1 MSGQITICM
10 TMGLRPD
17 YLEQTIE
24 SLGPQMRLLPI
35 VAINDFGDEPT
46 NRMFDRL
53 CPHGRRI
60 DLGGRVGHHPAVD
73 AMYEAVDT
81 PYIFHIED
89 DWEFARSDFLPEAIA
104 LLDSDPTMTSVCV
117 RELEDMP
124 MEPDR
129 AARVQY
135 EEVGGVSYA
144 LMTRVHM
151 RWYGFTFNPHVI
163 RRKTWQ
169 ELGGYSRFNREK
181 DISRHMREAGRH
193 VGYLE
198 DGGCRHIGAEHSI
211 ARKSN
216 PLMAAQGL

>member
-1 MSGQITICM
+1 MSGQIKICM

-24 SLGPQMRLLPI
+24 SLGSQMRLLPI
-35 VAINDFGDEPT
+35 VVINDFGDEPT

-60 DLGGRVGHHPAVD
+60 DLGGRVGHHAAVD
-73 AMYEAVDT
+73 AMYEAVET

-89 DWEFARSDFLPEAIA
+89 DWDFARTDFLPEAIA
-104 LLDSDPTMTSVCV
+104 LLESDPDLTSICV

-124 MEPDR
+124 IPEDR
-129 AARVQY
+129 IGRIAYDQMDGVEFAR
-135 EEVGGVSYA
+135 
-144 LMTRVHM
+144 LTRVHM

-163 RRKTWQ
+163 RRTTWQ
-169 ELGGYSRFNREK
+169 DLGGYSGFGKEL
-181 DISRHMREAGRH
+181 DISRHMRSQGRH

-198 DGGCRHIGAEHSI
+198 GGGCRHIGAEHSI
-211 ARKSN
+211 ARKSD
-216 PLMAAQGL
+216 PQMAAQA